1 MAAVPAGQ
9 VEDARTLG
17 RAQAVEHERHLEAR
31 LLDGLF
37 FTQRRDIARVEE
49 VLEPIPPAHSRRSI
63 FRPGHPMSRLHD
75 AARTEA
81 RTIGVSVILSAGLRR
96 LLPGSPDGPR
106 RHTLAAGANLGDLL
120 AALGITAATDLTAA
134 VDGELADHA
143 TRSATAP
150 RSCSSCRWK
159 VAVAGGAAAE
169 GEATIRKAVKG
180 FCSKRQQRRRQQQ
193 EGSSKDVAA
202 RPLTSHR
209 SEDNEMAQLRIP
221 LDEKRFNSGQTW
233 KDYMAQMGDT
243 RAKTEGNYA
252 NSKLTDEERKFFGS
266 VNGVKYVV
274 MLAENWCGDVHR
286 NSPLIAHIV
295 EAMPGAE
302 LRVFLRDQNA
312 DLRDAFLN
320 NGYQSIPVVVF
331 FDKDWNEIGRW
342 LERAHGA
349 TTASSGIRARTLGAV
364 PQGASK
370 EQQDAA
376 MNEFRAQVQAEYD
389 KPGGALWRAAA
400 AEVKLLLE
408 TRLGAKK

>member
-1 MAAVPAGQ
+1 
-9 VEDARTLG
+9 
-17 RAQAVEHERHLEAR
+17 
-31 LLDGLF
+31 
-37 FTQRRDIARVEE
+37 
-49 VLEPIPPAHSRRSI
+49 
-63 FRPGHPMSRLHD
+63 
-75 AARTEA
+75 
-81 RTIGVSVILSAGLRR
+81 
-96 LLPGSPDGPR
+96 
-106 RHTLAAGANLGDLL
+106 
-120 AALGITAATDLTAA
+120 
-134 VDGELADHA
+134 
-143 TRSATAP
+143 
-150 RSCSSCRWK
+150 
-159 VAVAGGAAAE
+159 
-169 GEATIRKAVKG
+169 
-180 FCSKRQQRRRQQQ
+180 
-193 EGSSKDVAA
+193 
-202 RPLTSHR
+202 
-209 SEDNEMAQLRIP
+209 MAQLSIP

-266 VNGVKYVV
+266 VSGVKYVV

-312 DLRDAFLN
+312 DLRDTFLN

-349 TTASSGIRARTLGAV
+349 TTVTAGIRARTLGAV

-376 MNEFRAQVQAEYD
+376 MGEFRNQVQAEYD

-408 TRLGAKK
+408 TKLGAKK